1 MVRAEVPTQRQ
12 FRAPVALVVGGTPEL
27 VHVVEEAGLSA
38 QVLVTACP
46 VGEATTVAAELRPL
60 VMVMAEDIY
69 DFDPDSFEALA
80 RDVRSNVL
88 IVGSEEPG
96 IEELAAKLK
105 ALMLE
110 SDEFGAA
117 WTNEHERR

>member
-1 MVRAEVPTQRQ
+1 MVRPELPTQRQ

-46 VGEATTVAAELRPL
+46 VGEATTVAAEMRPL
-60 VMVMAEDIY
+60 VMVLREDIY

-80 RDVRSNVL
+80 RDVRSHVL
-88 IVGSEEPG
+88 IVGSDDPP

-105 ALMLE
+105 TLMLE

-117 WTNEHERR
+117 WTGEQERR